1 MRAALALSRRALGN
15 AWPNPAVGCVLVG
28 AGGAVVGRGWTQPGG
43 RPHAE
48 TEALRRAGSSAEGAT
63 AYISLEP
70 CDHHGR
76 TPPCSKALIDA
87 GIGRGVVAI
96 EDPDSRVRGK
106 GIAALRAAGIE
117 TIVGVLSEEAE
128 EVNLGFFLKQRQ
140 NRPLV
145 TLKLATSLDAR
156 IATASGDSQ
165 WITGETARARAHL
178 LRARHDAV
186 AVGIGTALA
195 DDPRLTC
202 RLPGLPIR
210 PPARIVFDGQL
221 RLPATSKLAAGTGD
235 GPVLVVTGE
244 GADKDRV
251 APLQACGITVIE
263 VARDADCRPD
273 AAASLRAVADYGITR
288 LLIEGGGILAA
299 SLRRADLV
307 DRLAWFRAPMAI
319 GGDGLPAI
327 APFGIERL
335 ASAPGFVRTALDQA
349 GPDIVESYR
358 RRSGRGGGP
367 SEGVGKL

>member
-28 AGGAVVGRGWTQPGG
+28 AHNAVVGRGWTQPGG

-48 TEALRRAGSSAEGAT
+48 TEALRRAGSSSKGST

-87 GIGRGVVAI
+87 GIGRAVVAI
-96 EDPDSRVRGK
+96 EDPDQRVCGK
-106 GIAALRAAGIE
+106 GIATLRAAGIE
-117 TIVGVLSEEAE
+117 TIVDVLAEEAGDI
-128 EVNLGFFLKQRQ
+128 NLGFFLKQRE

-145 TLKLATSLDAR
+145 TLKLATTLDGR
-156 IATASGDSQ
+156 IATARGDSQ
-165 WITGETARARAHL
+165 WITGDTARAWTHG

-195 DDPRLTC
+195 DDPQLTC

-210 PPARIVFDGQL
+210 PPARIVFDSRL
-221 RLPATSKLAAGTGD
+221 RLSADSKLAASTGE

-244 GADKDRV
+244 GANKES
-251 APLQACGITVIE
+251 AKSLQACGITVIE
-263 VARDADCRPD
+263 VERDTDGRPIM
-273 AAASLRAVADYGITR
+273 AASLREVADYGITR
-288 LLIEGGGILAA
+288 LLVEGGGILAA
-299 SLRRADLV
+299 SLLRAGLV
-307 DRLAWFRAPMAI
+307 DRIAWFRAPMAI

-327 APFGIERL
+327 APFGIDRL
-335 ASAPGFVRTALDQA
+335 ASAPEFVRTALDRVGQ
-349 GPDIVESYR
+349 DILETYR
-358 RRSGRGGGP
+358 R
-367 SEGVGKL
+367 

>member
-28 AGGAVVGRGWTQPGG
+28 AGGAVVGRGWTQAGG

-48 TEALRRAGSSAEGAT
+48 TEALRRAGSSAKGAS
-63 AYISLEP
+63 AYVSLEP

-87 GIGRGVVAI
+87 GIGRAVVAI
-96 EDPDSRVRGK
+96 EDPDARVSGK
-106 GIAALRAAGIE
+106 GIATLRAGGIE
-117 TIVGVLSEEAE
+117 TIVGVLAEDAE
-128 EVNLGFFLKQRQ
+128 EINLGFFLKQRE

-195 DDPRLTC
+195 DDPQLTC
-202 RLPGLPIR
+202 RLPGLPTR
-210 PPARIVFDGQL
+210 APARVVFDSQL
-221 RLPATSKLAAGTGD
+221 RLPATSKLATGSGD
-235 GPVLVVTGE
+235 GPVLVITGE
-244 GADKDRV
+244 GADKERA

-263 VARDADCRPD
+263 VERDADGRPD
-273 AAASLRAVADYGITR
+273 VAASLRVVADYGITR
-288 LLIEGGGILAA
+288 LLVEGGGILAA
-299 SLRRADLV
+299 SMLGADLV
-307 DRLAWFRAPMAI
+307 DRIAW
-319 GGDGLPAI
+319 
-327 APFGIERL
+327 
-335 ASAPGFVRTALDQA
+335 
-349 GPDIVESYR
+349 
-358 RRSGRGGGP
+358 
-367 SEGVGKL
+367 